1 MNATRNG
8 ELLVER
14 KIMKHLI
21 AIKEILKE
29 AEPESHHVSM
39 AIINNNFSLTCYGE
53 NEEDLDHMI
62 NFSYH
67 LSDEDPF
74 IYRDKPN
81 GPEIESDIFRNGTAD
96 WLYDMLKA
104 FGDKRVRAQRVRPR
118 KDGKFIAIIG

>member
-14 KIMKHLI
+14 QIMKHLI
-21 AIKEILKE
+21 AIKAILQE

-53 NEEDLDHMI
+53 NEEYLDHMI

-67 LSDEDPF
+67 LSDEEPF

-81 GPEIESDIFRNGTAD
+81 GPKIERDIFRNGSAD
-96 WLYDMLKA
+96 WIYDMLKA
-104 FGDKRVRAQRVRPR
+104 FGTKRTR
-118 KDGKFIAIIG
+118 GKVIGIRTVG